1 MSKTI
6 QDLRERLFDAIDGVK
21 NGTMSVDKAK
31 TVADLAQVVVNTA
44 KVEVDY
50 LRANNGGET
59 PFLEASSA
67 ANLPEGITGI
77 RQHRLK

>member
-6 QDLRERLFDAIDGVK
+6 QDLRERLFEAIDGVRS
-21 NGTMSVDKAK
+21 GHMSIDKAK
-31 TVADLAQVVVNTA
+31 TVADLAQVIVNTA

-50 LRANNGGET
+50 LKANNGGET
-59 PFLEASSA
+59 PFLEATGA
-67 ANLPEGITGI
+67 GKLPEGITGI